1 MINRVAERPAA
12 ATEDTSL
19 IQQAL
24 RQDTLA
30 WEQLIRRYQEPV
42 FRLAYLL
49 LGDAAEADDVAQETF
64 IRAYLHLGQF
74 DASRPLRPW
83 LLQITANLARNRH
96 RSLSRYWEAL
106 RRLWQSQ
113 LNEDETDDLALAQQQ
128 AQTLWRAVRQL
139 RREYQE
145 TVYLRYFLELSEAEV
160 AETLRI
166 APGTVKS
173 RLHRAIKQ
181 LRGVIELE
189 FPELVER
196 EAWCV
201 NGSRSIDNCQ

>member
-12 ATEDTSL
+12 ATGDISL

-24 RQDTLA
+24 RQDALA

-49 LGDAAEADDVAQETF
+49 LGDATEADDVAQETF

-106 RRLWQSQ
+106 RRFWQSQ
-113 LNEDETDDLALAQQQ
+113 LNEDETDDLTLAQQQ

-139 RREYQE
+139 SREYQE

-160 AETLRI
+160 AETLQI

-196 EAWCV
+196 EV
-201 NGSRSIDNCQ
+201 

>member
-1 MINRVAERPAA
+1 MVNRVAERPAA
-12 ATEDTSL
+12 ATGDTSL

-24 RQDTLA
+24 RQDALA

-49 LGDAAEADDVAQETF
+49 LGDRAEADDVAQETF
-64 IRAYLHLGQF
+64 IRAYLHLAQF
-74 DASRPLRPW
+74 DTSRPLRPW
-83 LLQITANLARNRH
+83 LLQIAANLARNRH

-106 RRLWQSQ
+106 RRFWQSQ
-113 LNEDETDDLALAQQQ
+113 LNEEDTDALSLTLPQQQ
-128 AQTLWRAVRQL
+128 AQTLWQAVRQL

-160 AETLRI
+160 AEALQI

-189 FPELVER
+189 FPELAER
-196 EAWCV
+196 EA
-201 NGSRSIDNCQ
+201 